1 MTGLE
6 KDAITSR
13 MMLMLS
19 DSSLLRCDNIPHDP
33 ILSFV

>member
-13 MMLMLS
+13 MMPMLS
-19 DSSLLRCDNIPHDP
+19 DSSLLRCGNILNDP
-33 ILSFV
+33 IV